1 MEKLKSLI
9 PDDILQTV
17 KLSGV
22 DNLLSSSSSSS
33 SSSLL
38 HLFSGLPH
46 FHQAVSELADPGLG
60 CCGKDEETSLD
71 LKRRGNL
78 CFRIRDFDDALRFY
92 SKALRVA
99 PLNAVDGDKSLL
111 ASLFLNRANVLH
123 NLGLIEE
130 SLRDCRR
137 ALRID
142 PYYAKAWYR
151 RSKVNT
157 VLGNYKDA
165 FLDITVSMSLESSPM
180 GKKQLQIELEAISE
194 YRKKQ
199 TSEHDEHYPRSYD
212 HFPSV
217 KSEVKLCCVS
227 TEEKGRSMVS
237 ECDIEQAS
245 VIHVEEPFSVVISK
259 SCRETHCHFCLNELP
274 ADNVPCPSCSIP
286 VYCSES
292 CQIQSGGMWSKTEM
306 DKHHISQN
314 LPNDVVEHIKAVTSA
329 DIYCSETECILEHQ
343 HECQGANWPA
353 VLPSDAVLAGRII
366 MKLINEGKAAMDLSN
381 LQEILELS
389 HSYSNMSPESK
400 LDLHLLSIVLIWCLS
415 KSCCPDLSIC
425 EASVTQTIILLSQIK
440 VNSIA
445 VVRMK
450 SSCDSFKCAPSGS
463 VSVNEPIQSLE
474 QIRVGQALYKTGS
487 LFNHSCKPNIHL
499 YFLSRG
505 LVMRTTE
512 FIPMG
517 CHLEL
522 SYGPEVGKWDCKDR
536 LRFLEEEYF
545 FHCRCRGC
553 SQVNISDLVYNGY
566 CCVNTN
572 CTGVVLDTK
581 VATCESDKLNSFLAA
596 PKSLDHPSQG
606 RDKVYA
612 DVSEVA
618 SSLLCKPKSFLHIEP
633 EICLKC
639 GSRCDVENS
648 HVEVNK
654 AWNQLRRV
662 EELMNSGSANVSV
675 LSECLRSIAVLRT
688 FLHMY
693 NKDIAD
699 AEDKVAQAC
708 YFAGELRGARK
719 HCEASIKILKKLYEN
734 EHVVIG
740 NEMVKL
746 ASIQLATGDSNGAW
760 DTTKRLSQIFSKYYG
775 SHAETLVSY
784 LPCLK
789 QEAAKAVNLFLST
802 GGLSRVILSHD
813 SLRIAVNSLREAKV
827 LFTLEPKSIYS
838 VFLDEAIYNY
848 VLMVQ

>member
-9 PDDILQTV
+9 PEDLEQTV
-17 KLSGV
+17 K
-22 DNLLSSSSSSS
+22 SSSVDDLPST

-38 HLFSGLPH
+38 RLFLGLPQ
-46 FHQAVSELADPGLG
+46 FRQAVSELANPDLG
-60 CCGKDEETSLD
+60 CCGKNEETSLD
-71 LKRRGNL
+71 LKRRGNQ
-78 CFRIRDFDDALRFY
+78 CFRNRVFDDALRFY

-99 PLNAVDGDKSLL
+99 PLHAIDGDKNLL

-123 NLGLIEE
+123 NLGLLEE
-130 SLRDCRR
+130 SLRDCHR

-151 RSKVNT
+151 RGKLNT
-157 VLGNYKDA
+157 VLGNYQDA
-165 FLDITVSMSLESSPM
+165 IRDITVSISLESSLA
-180 GKKQLQIELEAISE
+180 GKKQLQSELDAIPD
-194 YRKKQ
+194 YQNKQ
-199 TSEHDEHYPRSYD
+199 KPGHDEHHPSNYD
-212 HFPSV
+212 HLPGV
-217 KSEVKLCCVS
+217 QSEVKLRCVS
-227 TEEKGRSMVS
+227 TKEKGRGMVS
-237 ECDIEQAS
+237 ECDIQQAS

-274 ADNVPCPSCSIP
+274 ADAVPCPSCSIP

-292 CQIQSGGMWSKTEM
+292 CQIQPGGMLSTDEM
-306 DKHHISQN
+306 DTHHITQN
-314 LPNDVVEHIKAVTSA
+314 LPDDVVEHIKGVTSA
-329 DIYCSETECILEHQ
+329 GKYYSESECVQEHQ
-343 HECQGANWPA
+343 HECRGANWPA
-353 VLPSDAVLAGRII
+353 VLPSDAVLAGRVI
-366 MKLINEGKAAMDLSN
+366 MKLINQGKTAMDLYN
-381 LQEILELS
+381 LQETLELS
-389 HSYSNMSPESK
+389 HSYSKMSPESK

-440 VNSIA
+440 VNSMA

-450 SSCDSFKCAPSGS
+450 SSGDSFKCIPSGK
-463 VSVNEPIQSLE
+463 VTEKEPIQSLE

-512 FIPMG
+512 FVPMG
-517 CHLEL
+517 CPLEL

-536 LRFLEEEYF
+536 IRFLEEDYF

-553 SQVNISDLVYNGY
+553 SQINISDLVINGY

-572 CTGVVLDTK
+572 CTGVVLDCNA
-581 VATCESDKLNSFLAA
+581 ATFESKRLNHFLAA
-596 PKSLDHPSQG
+596 PKSLDHHVQV
-606 RDKVYA
+606 REKVHT
-612 DVSEVA
+612 DVGEVA
-618 SSLLCKPKSFLHIEP
+618 SSLLTEPSGSLHIEP

-648 HVEVNK
+648 HLEVNK

-662 EELMNSGSANVSV
+662 EELMNSGRANASV
-675 LSECLRSIAVLRT
+675 LSDFLRSIAVLRT

-699 AEDKVAQAC
+699 AEDKVAKAC
-708 YFAGELRGARK
+708 YLAGELRKARK
-719 HCEASIKILKKLYEN
+719 HCEASVKILKKLYEE

-746 ASIQLATGDSNGAW
+746 ASIQFASGDSNGAW

-775 SHAETLVSY
+775 SHAETLFSY
-784 LPCLK
+784 LPCVK
-789 QEAAKAVNLFLST
+789 
-802 GGLSRVILSHD
+802 HD
-813 SLRIAVNSLREAKV
+813 KL
-827 LFTLEPKSIYS
+827 
-838 VFLDEAIYNY
+838 
-848 VLMVQ
+848 